1 MICAAGGRRAED
13 DGAVGLS
20 LGASGG
26 QVSED
31 LPAFVE
37 YFELL
42 RQENSGLMT
51 NRQRKSREE
60 RG

>member
-13 DGAVGLS
+13 DGAVGLP

-31 LPAFVE
+31 LSAFVE

-42 RQENSGLMT
+42 RQENAGL
-51 NRQRKSREE
+51 KGESSAY
-60 RG
+60 